1 MNITVVLEQ
10 MAKLFIL
17 LCLGIGLAKGGI
29 LDPHTKQKLTKL
41 LLYVTTPLMM
51 IDAFYDRMQMLESQ
65 PNDGSTVSVGM
76 LFAYSFLFYGLLI
89 ALAVL
94 TVITMRTPREDRRLY
109 LFMTVF
115 GNVGFMGFPIIEAV
129 YGKEGLFYAAI
140 LNSVFNIF
148 VYTFGV
154 VLMGGIPETDGTRSF
169 LGTLR
174 GIPWRK
180 LLLTPA
186 VIGTAAGILIF
197 ALRIPLPSVIADT
210 CDTLGGL
217 TSPLAMLVV
226 GANLSGM
233 RLREVISSRRMNLY
247 VLIRQFLLPFVFWL
261 IIKPIVGHPVLAPSL
276 LLLSCMPVA
285 NTTALFAT
293 EYHGNEKLA
302 SQGIF
307 LTTLCSLISFPLL
320 IWICT

>member
-51 IDAFYDRMQMLESQ
+51 IDAFYDRMQMLASQ

-154 VLMGGIPETDGTRSF
+154 VLMGGITETDGTRSF

>member
-51 IDAFYDRMQMLESQ
+51 IDAFYDRMQMRESQ

-307 LTTLCSLISFPLL
+307 LTTLCSLISFPFL